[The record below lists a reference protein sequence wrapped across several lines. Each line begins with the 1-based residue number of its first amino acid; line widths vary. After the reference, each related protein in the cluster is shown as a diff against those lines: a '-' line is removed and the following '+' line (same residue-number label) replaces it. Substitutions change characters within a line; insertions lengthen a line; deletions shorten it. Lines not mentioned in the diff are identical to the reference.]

1 MLKEIEELRRSLIA
15 LDALDEDTREALR
28 TIEAALEDIEKHPAS
43 GKVRDVLADTSG
55 ALKDRSAAGGAG
67 LADRWEGLK
76 DHFTHWEE
84 EHPSLVLAIGRI
96 SNSLAAFGL

>member
-15 LDALDEDTREALR
+15 LDALDDDTREALL

-43 GKVRDVLADTSG
+43 SEVRDVISDTRGALADPAS
-55 ALKDRSAAGGAG
+55 AGGAISG
-67 LADRWEGLK
+67 RWEGLK
-76 DHFTHWEE
+76 EQFAHWEGD
-84 EHPSLVLAIGRI
+84 HPSLVLAIGRI